1 MQDNNISFSSIGNTL
16 YNAVQ
21 NKETALK
28 TLMQTVG
35 SNPTTTDL
43 LTMQSAMNE
52 WSMSI
57 QLNSTMVKE
66 YSDALKGI
74 VQKIG

>member
-1 MQDNNISFSSIGNTL
+1 MPENISFQSIGTSL

-21 NKETALK
+21 TKEASLN

-35 SNPTTTDL
+35 REPTTTDL
-43 LTMQSAMNE
+43 LKMQSAMNE

-57 QLNSTMVKE
+57 QLNSAMVKE